1 MSKSIIS
8 KGDNEK
14 GGLYLLRAFKGL
26 PKNKAL
32 IKFLSEQGMKQLL
45 HKTENYYM
53 QENNKNMHIATDELF
68 FVIDEQQN
76 SIELTEKGIDLI
88 TSKSEDQHFF
98 ILPDIGS
105 EIAEL
110 EKSIA
115 DKQAKLTK
123 KDDLLRDYAVK
134 SESDTYC

>member
-1 MSKSIIS
+1 
-8 KGDNEK
+8 
-14 GGLYLLRAFKGL
+14 
-26 PKNKAL
+26 
-32 IKFLSEQGMKQLL
+32 
-45 HKTENYYM
+45 
-53 QENNKNMHIATDELF
+53 MHIATDELF

-88 TSKSEDQHFF
+88 TSKSEDPHFF

-110 EKSIA
+110 EKANLSQ
-115 DKQAKLTK
+115 QAKLTK

-134 SESDTYC
+134 SEHIHTVNQLT